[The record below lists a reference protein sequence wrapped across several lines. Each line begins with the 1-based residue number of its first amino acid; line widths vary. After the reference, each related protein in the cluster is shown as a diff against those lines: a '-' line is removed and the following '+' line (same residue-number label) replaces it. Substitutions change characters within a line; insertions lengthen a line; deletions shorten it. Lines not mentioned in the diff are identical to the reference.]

1 MRIAIDTNALYTT
14 RAGISR
20 YVLKL
25 LQALRRH
32 KPDCLE
38 ISEIGWP
45 VENFDYAQPQRALKT
60 FYREFLWAKLLA
72 PRMLR
77 KSAPDLYHVTGNFVA
92 SAPRPIPQVA
102 TLHDLSVFRHP
113 ERFRRWHRISGQRGC
128 YNLRTVDHIICIS
141 QFTIREVRDVLGL
154 SAKKI
159 SLVYYGSPFHPEEG
173 SALERKPDFE
183 IPSEFFLFVSSLEP
197 GKNAKLIREAY
208 QMAESRQIHLPP
220 LLLAGTRFP
229 GVAHEGP
236 PPPNWRFLGHQTDE
250 TLVYLYR
257 RAVAL
262 LFPSKYEGFGLPVVE
277 AQALGCPVIC
287 SRVASLPEVGG
298 DAAYYSEMT
307 PAAYLEAMI
316 RLMREGPLRQE
327 LIEKGKVHSAKFSWS
342 KCARETVEVY
352 RNVIKS

>member
-32 KPDCLE
+32 TPESLE
-38 ISEIGWP
+38 IKEIGWP
-45 VENFDYAQPQRALKT
+45 VENFRFRQPQRALKT
-60 FYREFLWAKLLA
+60 LYRELFWAKVPARRTLKRFAPDVYHATGNLLTLA
-72 PRMLR
+72 P
-77 KSAPDLYHVTGNFVA
+77 S
-92 SAPRPIPQVA
+92 PIPQVV
-102 TLHDLSVFRHP
+102 TVHDMAVFRHP
-113 ERFRRWHRISGQRGC
+113 DRFRPWHRFSGRAAC
-128 YNLRTVDHIICIS
+128 YKYHKVDHLICIS
-141 QFTIREVRDVLGL
+141 QFTIQEVREVLDLPIR
-154 SAKKI
+154 KI

-173 SALERKPDFE
+173 IPNEKKPSYE
-183 IPSEFFLFVSSLEP
+183 VSPEFFLFVSSLEP
-197 GKNAKLIREAY
+197 GKNARLIREAY
-208 QMAESRQIHLPP
+208 QLAESQGINLPP

-236 PPPNWRFLGHQTDE
+236 PPRNWQFLGHQTDE

-298 DAAYYSEMT
+298 DAACYSEMT
-307 PAAYLEAMI
+307 PAAYLEAMLC
-316 RLMREGPLRQE
+316 LMRDKTLRQE
-327 LIEKGKVHSAKFSWS
+327 LIEKGKAHSAKFSWS

-352 RNVIKS
+352 RHAIKS

>member
-173 SALERKPDFE
+173 SALERKPDF
-183 IPSEFFLFVSSLEP
+183 
-197 GKNAKLIREAY
+197 
-208 QMAESRQIHLPP
+208 
-220 LLLAGTRFP
+220 
-229 GVAHEGP
+229 
-236 PPPNWRFLGHQTDE
+236 
-250 TLVYLYR
+250 
-257 RAVAL
+257 
-262 LFPSKYEGFGLPVVE
+262 
-277 AQALGCPVIC
+277 
-287 SRVASLPEVGG
+287 
-298 DAAYYSEMT
+298 
-307 PAAYLEAMI
+307 
-316 RLMREGPLRQE
+316 
-327 LIEKGKVHSAKFSWS
+327 
-342 KCARETVEVY
+342 
-352 RNVIKS
+352 